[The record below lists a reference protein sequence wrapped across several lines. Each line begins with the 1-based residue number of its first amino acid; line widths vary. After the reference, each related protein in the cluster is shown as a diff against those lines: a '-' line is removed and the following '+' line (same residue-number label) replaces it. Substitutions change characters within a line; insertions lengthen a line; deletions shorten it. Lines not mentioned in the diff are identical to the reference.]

1 MGELLQRQWCTR
13 EGWMFISRVL
23 YLLVGTALSVTS
35 LPTANY
41 ATVCSTE
48 AWWIVHGLPKATVL
62 SMLPPNCTLAPHGL
76 SLPPNQHPIF
86 LQFNHQGG
94 CHENPIPVP
103 APDMLEFIVD
113 IPFVIHP
120 SQGGPLS
127 IKSTVF
133 VNQQLNAIGARA
145 VYGLPAT
152 KQKMARTAWNASS
165 GNSTYSVSHGGGI
178 DAVFSPQGGWTHSN
192 AVFKDTFQR
201 INAEPWLCRP
211 LLSAH
216 EQCAFN
222 YFDWSAAALQVRPVV
237 ASITVREGAIQGFPA
252 VHWNN
257 TSMLAF
263 QLSTKLY
270 ITGAQSCPN

>member
-1 MGELLQRQWCTR
+1 
-13 EGWMFISRVL
+13 
-23 YLLVGTALSVTS
+23 
-35 LPTANY
+35 
-41 ATVCSTE
+41 
-48 AWWIVHGLPKATVL
+48 
-62 SMLPPNCTLAPHGL
+62 
-76 SLPPNQHPIF
+76 
-86 LQFNHQGG
+86 
-94 CHENPIPVP
+94 
-103 APDMLEFIVD
+103 MLEFIVD

-133 VNQQLNAIGARA
+133 VNQQLNAIGARV
-145 VYGLPAT
+145 VYGLPAS

-165 GNSTYSVSHGGGI
+165 GNSTYSVSHGGGV

-211 LLSAH
+211 LLSVH

-237 ASITVREGAIQGFPA
+237 ASIPVREGAIQGFPSI
-252 VHWNN
+252 HWNN
-257 TSMLAF
+257 AGGQAF
-263 QLSTKLY
+263 LINLENAKY
-270 ITGAQSCPN
+270 